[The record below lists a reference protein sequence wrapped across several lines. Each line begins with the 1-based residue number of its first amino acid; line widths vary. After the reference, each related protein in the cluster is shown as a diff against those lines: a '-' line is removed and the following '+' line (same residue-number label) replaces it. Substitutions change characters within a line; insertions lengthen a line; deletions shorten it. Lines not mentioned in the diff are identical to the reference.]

1 VICLNSMAKES
12 IIQFIELLTLISS
25 LFIGLLV
32 LLFILK
38 FILKKDT
45 KLYQGIVH
53 FLQEHYLFLGFL
65 VSLVATLGSL
75 FYSDVIGYPPCR
87 LCWFQRIFM
96 YPQTIL
102 FLIAM
107 KVKRNT
113 GIIWNSL
120 VLSLIGGLIASYHYL
135 MQIGIVSEGGCDVVG
150 MTAKCSEYFGLSY
163 GFITIPMMALVAFVL
178 LVFMAYGKLRACEG
192 RDIYNK

>member
-1 VICLNSMAKES
+1 MTDYFFGSAT
-12 IIQFIELLTLISS
+12 IILLFAISLISLVPAVKHKVLDKFSKNENLPIIVVLILS
-25 LFIGLLV
+25 L
-32 LLFILK
+32 
-38 FILKKDT
+38 
-45 KLYQGIVH
+45 
-53 FLQEHYLFLGFL
+53 
-65 VSLVATLGSL
+65 SATMGSL
-75 FYSDVIGYPPCR
+75 WYSEIIGFEPCK

-135 MQIGIVSEGGCDVVG
+135 MQMSIHQ
-150 MTAKCSEYFGLSY
+150 LS
-163 GFITIPMMALVAFVL
+163 LHL
-178 LVFMAYGKLRACEG
+178 QL
-192 RDIYNK
+192 